1 MEEDPAAQTASSS
14 RGTSAMGS
22 WEAPLLASNCRSAA
36 TRFFNKASS
45 AITATNLAARPTAR
59 STLATIASVSL
70 GKAPPV
76 RFAGT
81 KSLRK
86 VRNATT
92 GEKRAARTANVN
104 RGFNA

>member
-1 MEEDPAAQTASSS
+1 MEEDLAAQTASSS

-22 WEAPLLASNCRSAA
+22 WEAPLLAFNRQSAA
-36 TRFFNKASS
+36 TRSSSKASS
-45 AITATNLAARPTAR
+45 AITATNLAARPSAR
-59 STLATIASVSL
+59 STLATTAPVSL

-86 VRNATT
+86 ARNATT

-104 RGFNA
+104 RGSNV

>member
-22 WEAPLLASNCRSAA
+22 WEAPLLASNCQSAA
-36 TRFFNKASS
+36 TRYLSKASS
-45 AITATNLAARPTAR
+45 AITGTNLAARPTAR
-59 STLATIASVSL
+59 STLATIAPVSL

-76 RFAGT
+76 RCAGT

-86 VRNATT
+86 ARNATT
-92 GEKRAARTANVN
+92 GEKQVARTANVN
-104 RGFNA
+104 PGSNA